1 MKWRRRKVQGNGLA
15 AAEAERRKSEERL
28 ESVRRNVVQP
38 LADKARHNQFAELV
52 RQSLEGG
59 QRT

>member
-1 MKWRRRKVQGNGLA
+1 VQGNGLA

>member
-1 MKWRRRKVQGNGLA
+1 MRWRRKVKGNGLA
-15 AAEAERRKSEERL
+15 AATAEREKSEQRL
-28 ESVRRNVVQP
+28 ESVREHVVKP
-38 LADKARHNQFAELV
+38 LADKARHNQFAELI

>member
-1 MKWRRRKVQGNGLA
+1 MRWRRRKVQGNGLA

-28 ESVRRNVVQP
+28 KSVREHVVKP
-38 LADKARHNQFAELV
+38 LADKARHNQFADLI